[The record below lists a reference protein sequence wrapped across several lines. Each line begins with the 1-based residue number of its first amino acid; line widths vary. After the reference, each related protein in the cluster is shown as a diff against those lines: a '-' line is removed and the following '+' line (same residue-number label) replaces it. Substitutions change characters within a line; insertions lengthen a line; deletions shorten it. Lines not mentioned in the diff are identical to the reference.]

1 MLARLRKGTGVSNL
15 VGASG
20 EAVIGP
26 GVEAQIEPAVSFL
39 GVSLPGLEATTISLP
54 TGAPLEPAME
64 RVAAAGARAWLI
76 FADPFS
82 IDAEPLVR
90 AMEARARDVPLLGGL
105 ASSHDM
111 RGGAAVF
118 AGGEVQAGGAVLVG
132 LKGEFNLHSIVAQ
145 GAEPIGQPWTVT
157 ACEGNIVREL
167 GSRPA
172 LEVLQDTLASLDP
185 ETRARAQRNLLVGLA
200 MDEYRYQH
208 GRGDYLVR
216 NVMGGDRESGA
227 ISVNAIPR
235 VGQTF
240 QFQFR
245 DAAAADEDLR
255 AHLAIL
261 KQRLLPGETVVGGG
275 ALRLQRPR
283 PGPVR
288 HAAPRRAGARRR
300 PRAGAD
306 GRDLR
311 QRRDRPRGRD
321 HLPARLHGEH
331 RAAHRARTLAALA
344 RNGRRRGAMV
354 QVTVT
359 FALEPEVADRIRAVD
374 PSVRVR
380 VLNEAGIG
388 DAGGRRALPEPAP
401 GGDAVRG
408 DRGRPPGHR
417 GALPRTGATRW
428 SGSCGPTR
436 SRPRCAG
443 CSSSPRA
450 RSGSTRRWSTT
461 AG

>member
-1 MLARLRKGTGVSNL
+1 MTTGDATRETTAAHAGEASAETGGAVTSAAVHSGPDWKSATEAVLASLAEAAKPDLGLVFIDSRFADHYGDVLARLRKGTGVANL

-39 GVSLPGLEATTISLP
+39 GLSLPGLEATTISLP
-54 TGAPLEPAME
+54 TGAPLEPALE

-82 IDAEPLVR
+82 IDGEPLVR
-90 AMEARARDVPLLGGL
+90 AIEGRAPDVPLLGGL

-118 AGGEVQAGGAVLVG
+118 SGGEVQAGGAVLVG
-132 LKGEFNLHSIVAQ
+132 LKGDFNLHSIVAQ

-208 GRGDYLVR
+208 GRGDYLIR
-216 NVMGGDRESGA
+216 NIMGGDRESGA

-245 DAAAADEDLR
+245 DADAADEDLR
-255 AHLAIL
+255 AHLQIL
-261 KQRLLPGETVVGGG
+261 KQRLLPGETVVGAVLCACNGRG
-275 ALRLQRPR
+275 QGLFGTPHHDAQALADAL
-283 PGPVR
+283 GPV
-288 HAAPRRAGARRR
+288 PTAGIFASGEIG
-300 PRAGAD
+300 PVAGTTF
-306 GRDLR
+306 
-311 QRRDRPRGRD
+311 
-321 HLPARLHGEH
+321 LHGFT
-331 RAAHRARTLAALA
+331 ASIALLTARAR
-344 RNGRRRGAMV
+344 
-354 QVTVT
+354 
-359 FALEPEVADRIRAVD
+359 
-374 PSVRVR
+374 
-380 VLNEAGIG
+380 
-388 DAGGRRALPEPAP
+388 
-401 GGDAVRG
+401 
-408 DRGRPPGHR
+408 
-417 GALPRTGATRW
+417 
-428 SGSCGPTR
+428 
-436 SRPRCAG
+436 
-443 CSSSPRA
+443 
-450 RSGSTRRWSTT
+450 
-461 AG
+461 

>member
-1 MLARLRKGTGVSNL
+1 MTTGDATRETTAAHAAEAAADTGGAVTVAAVHSGPDWESATDAVLAALAEAGTPDLGLVFIDSRFADHYGDVLARLRKGTGVNNL

-39 GVSLPGLEATTISLP
+39 GLSLPGLEATTISLP

-82 IDAEPLVR
+82 IDGEPLVR

-132 LKGEFNLHSIVAQ
+132 LKGDFNLHSIVAQ
-145 GAEPIGQPWTVT
+145 GAEPIGQPWTIT

-172 LEVLQDTLASLDP
+172 LGVLQDTLASLDP

-227 ISVNAIPR
+227 ISVNAVPR

-261 KQRLLPGETVVGGG
+261 KQRLLPGETVVGAVLCACNGRG
-275 ALRLQRPR
+275 QGLFGTPHHDAQALADAL
-283 PGPVR
+283 GPV
-288 HAAPRRAGARRR
+288 PTAGIFASGEIG
-300 PRAGAD
+300 PVAGTTF
-306 GRDLR
+306 
-311 QRRDRPRGRD
+311 
-321 HLPARLHGEH
+321 LHGFT
-331 RAAHRARTLAALA
+331 ASIALLTARAR
-344 RNGRRRGAMV
+344 
-354 QVTVT
+354 
-359 FALEPEVADRIRAVD
+359 
-374 PSVRVR
+374 
-380 VLNEAGIG
+380 
-388 DAGGRRALPEPAP
+388 
-401 GGDAVRG
+401 
-408 DRGRPPGHR
+408 
-417 GALPRTGATRW
+417 
-428 SGSCGPTR
+428 
-436 SRPRCAG
+436 
-443 CSSSPRA
+443 
-450 RSGSTRRWSTT
+450 
-461 AG
+461 

>member
-1 MLARLRKGTGVSNL
+1 MTTGDVTRETTAAHAGEASADTGGAVTVAAVHSGPDWKSATDAVLASLADAATPDLGLVFIDSRFADHYGDVLARLRKGTGVSNL

-261 KQRLLPGETVVGGG
+261 KQRLLPGETVVGAVLCACNGRG
-275 ALRLQRPR
+275 QGLFGTPHHDAQALADAL
-283 PGPVR
+283 GPV
-288 HAAPRRAGARRR
+288 PTAGIFASGEIG
-300 PRAGAD
+300 PVAGTTF
-306 GRDLR
+306 
-311 QRRDRPRGRD
+311 
-321 HLPARLHGEH
+321 LHGFT
-331 RAAHRARTLAALA
+331 ASIALLTARAR
-344 RNGRRRGAMV
+344 
-354 QVTVT
+354 
-359 FALEPEVADRIRAVD
+359 
-374 PSVRVR
+374 
-380 VLNEAGIG
+380 
-388 DAGGRRALPEPAP
+388 
-401 GGDAVRG
+401 
-408 DRGRPPGHR
+408 
-417 GALPRTGATRW
+417 
-428 SGSCGPTR
+428 
-436 SRPRCAG
+436 
-443 CSSSPRA
+443 
-450 RSGSTRRWSTT
+450 
-461 AG
+461 